1 LLPQNNREPA
11 PRVRS
16 NDPVDR
22 RSDVLLGHVPAD
34 GNRPYDMAKVI
45 EEIVDDGEYLEV
57 HERWARNIICAL
69 ARLDGR
75 VVGIIANQPQVLAGV
90 LDIEASEKAA
100 RFVQMCDAFN
110 IPILTF
116 LDV

>member
-1 LLPQNNREPA
+1 NP
-11 PRVRS
+11 PRVES
-16 NDPVDR
+16 GDAVDR
-22 RSDVLLGHVPAD
+22 RSETLLDLVPAD
-34 GNRPYDMAKVI
+34 GNRPYDMTRVI

-69 ARLDGR
+69 ARLDGQ
-75 VVGIIANQPQVLAGV
+75 VVGIVANQPQSLAGV

-110 IPILTF
+110 IPIVTL
-116 LDV
+116 LDVPGFLP